1 VNASRIATIMV
12 KELRQISRDAAT
24 LGMLLAVP
32 LFLLLMFG
40 FAISLDVKHIQLAVL
55 DNDRTPASREFLQF
69 FLHSE
74 YFELKKVMTS
84 SAEVDGLLDEGKALV
99 ALVIPRGFG
108 RDAAN
113 GRRVEIQAV
122 ADGSNGTT
130 AATAIGYVQAVA
142 AEYSQRAFVRSL
154 ERAGVTG
161 MRSTIDFRPRVLFNP
176 ELRSANFL
184 VPGLIVLILMMSSVL
199 STTISIVREKERGTM
214 EQISV
219 SPVKPLE
226 LIVGKTVPYL
236 LMGLVAAA
244 TILATSRVLFGVT
257 VRGSW
262 VDLGIVT
269 LVFLIGCLAF
279 GVLLS
284 TLSDSQQV
292 AFLLSALLTLLPT
305 FILSGFV
312 FPFRNMPAVIQAVS
326 YVLPGRYYLSALRA
340 IMLKGV
346 GFRDFGDQVLALGA
360 FACVTGALSVLRL
373 RGRGK

>member
-1 VNASRIATIMV
+1 MSASRIATIMI

-24 LGMLLAVP
+24 LGMLLVVP

-40 FAISLDVKHIQLAVL
+40 FAISLDVRHIQLAVL
-55 DNDRTPASREFLQF
+55 DDDKTQASREFLQF

-74 YFELKKVMTS
+74 YFDLKQVMRSTD
-84 SAEVDGLLDEGKALV
+84 EIDGLLDEGKALV
-99 ALVIPRGFG
+99 ALVIPKDFG
-108 RDAAN
+108 RDVAN
-113 GRRVEIQAV
+113 GRKVEIQV
-122 ADGSNGTT
+122 IADGSNGNT

-142 AEYSQRAFVRSL
+142 ADYSQRAFVRSL
-154 ERAGVTG
+154 ERAGVSG
-161 MRSTIDFRPRVLFNP
+161 MKSTIDFRPRVLFNP

-199 STTISIVREKERGTM
+199 STTLSIVREKERGTM
-214 EQISV
+214 EQIAV

-236 LMGLVAAA
+236 FIGLVAAA
-244 TILATSRVLFGVT
+244 TILATSRLLFGVT
-257 VRGSW
+257 VNGSW

-269 LVFLIGCLAF
+269 LIFLIGCLAF

-305 FILSGFV
+305 FVLSGFV
-312 FPFRNMPAVIQAVS
+312 FPFRNMPGVIRAVS
-326 YVLPGRYYLSALRA
+326 YVLPGRYYLAALRA

-346 GFRDFGDQVLALGA
+346 GFRDFGDQVLALVI
-360 FACVTGALSVLRL
+360 FACVTGGLSVLRL
-373 RGRGK
+373 RRQGR